1 MSDIIK
7 IKDVAALIG
16 DITKTFEN
24 EAQTADMLVSS
35 YKTVCGDPE
44 ISDNEKRYFDRALDG
59 VLRQLDAVRNPQIFD
74 SGNKKAIKLFF
85 FPSNRKVPEAFKD
98 GALEK
103 EDAFYK
109 RMGVIYPEIFR
120 SGTHFEKLIRLYV
133 SGCPARVTEVYADP
147 LTALYASL
155 AEGGEGITVFAV
167 SVEALS
173 YPDSDRA
180 LILSCL
186 PKLSFAKKRDLL
198 ETAYASL
205 ISNRFQQLKG
215 GSRYLDDAPEE
226 LYKEIATEKPFFR
239 RDTDPADLLRPLF
252 VTPYGSGDKAYIIHG
267 LCVNEKEAKTRI
279 NAITV
284 REYAVN
290 DRQKILDGL
299 SLLGFDGLRLC
310 KDAKDAAEYLK
321 QNI

>member
-1 MSDIIK
+1 MSNIIK

-35 YKTVCGDPE
+35 YKKVCDDPE
-44 ISDNEKRYFDRALDG
+44 IPDNEKRYFDCALDG
-59 VLRQLDAVRNPQIFD
+59 ILKQLDAVRNPQIFD
-74 SGNKKAIKLFF
+74 SGNKKAVKLFF
-85 FPSNRKVPEAFKD
+85 CPSKRKLPDALKD

-109 RMGVIYPEIFR
+109 KMSVVRPEIFK
-120 SGTHFEKLIRLYV
+120 SGTHFEKLIRLYGC
-133 SGCPARVTEVYADP
+133 GCPVRVTEAYADP

-155 AEGGEGITVFAV
+155 NEGGDGISVFAV
-167 SVEALS
+167 PVDAMS

-198 ETAYASL
+198 DTAYASL
-205 ISNRFQQLKG
+205 ISNRFRQLKG

-226 LYKEIATEKPFFR
+226 LYKEITTEKPFFR

-252 VTPYGSGDKAYIIHG
+252 VTPYGSADKAYIIHG
-267 LCVNEKEAKTRI
+267 LCLNEKDAEARI
-279 NAITV
+279 KALTV
-284 REYAVN
+284 REYAVT
-290 DRQKILDGL
+290 DRQKTLDAL

-321 QNI
+321 RNI